1 MLPPIESAVHPS
13 WLPAF
18 DTLSEGIAL
27 IRGFLD
33 AETESG
39 RNWLPAPENVL
50 RAFAQPLD
58 QVKVV
63 ILGQD
68 PYPTPGHSVG
78 LAFSVAPGVALPR
91 SLSNIFS
98 EMQSDLGVDAP
109 TSGDLTPWSQ
119 QGVLLLNSVLTVQSG
134 VAGSHRGKGWEQVT
148 GAALRAL
155 KNRPGGAPVTIF
167 WGKAAQE
174 CGSDF
179 DRRGVI
185 SSPHPSPLSAHRG
198 FWGSKPFS
206 RANDLLIQAGIA
218 PIGWELSQQVAS
230 ERNGA

>member
-1 MLPPIESAVHPS
+1 MLPPIESVAHPS

-18 DTLSEGIAL
+18 DTLPEGITS
-27 IRGFLD
+27 IRRFLD

-155 KNRPGGAPVTIF
+155 KNRTRGAPVAIL

-174 CGSDF
+174 CGADF

-206 RANDLLIQAGIA
+206 RANDLLIQGGIA
-218 PIGWELSQQVAS
+218 PIGWELP
-230 ERNGA
+230 

>member
-1 MLPPIESAVHPS
+1 MLPPIESVAHPS

-18 DTLSEGIAL
+18 DALSEGITS

-155 KNRPGGAPVTIF
+155 KNRTRGAPVAIF

-218 PIGWELSQQVAS
+218 PIGWELS
-230 ERNGA
+230 

>member
-1 MLPPIESAVHPS
+1 MLPPIESVAHPS

-18 DTLSEGIAL
+18 DALSEGITS

-109 TSGDLTPWSQ
+109 TNGDLTPWSQ

-134 VAGSHRGKGWEQVT
+134 VVGSHRGKGWEQVT

-155 KNRPGGAPVTIF
+155 KNRTRGAPVAIL

-174 CGSDF
+174 CGADF

-218 PIGWELSQQVAS
+218 PIGWELP
-230 ERNGA
+230 

>member
-1 MLPPIESAVHPS
+1 MLPPIESVAHPS

-18 DTLSEGIAL
+18 DALSEGITS

-218 PIGWELSQQVAS
+218 PIGWELP
-230 ERNGA
+230 

>member
-1 MLPPIESAVHPS
+1 MHPS

-18 DTLSEGIAL
+18 DALSARISS

-33 AETESG
+33 AETKSG
-39 RNWLPAPENVL
+39 HNWLPAPENVL

-58 QVKVV
+58 RVKVV

-98 EMQSDLGVDAP
+98 ELQSDLGVSAP
-109 TSGDLTPWSQ
+109 TSGDLTSWSR

-134 VAGSHRGKGWEQVT
+134 ATGSHRGKGWEQVT
-148 GAALRAL
+148 GAALSAL
-155 KNRPGGAPVTIF
+155 KSRPGGAPVAIL

-174 CGSDF
+174 RSGDF
-179 DRRGVI
+179 DPRGVI
-185 SSPHPSPLSAHRG
+185 SSAHPSPLSAHRG

-206 RANDLLIQAGIA
+206 RANDLLIQSGIS
-218 PIGWELSQQVAS
+218 PIEWELA
-230 ERNGA
+230 

>member
-1 MLPPIESAVHPS
+1 MLSPIESAVHPS

-18 DTLSEGIAL
+18 DALSARISS

-33 AETESG
+33 AETKSG
-39 RNWLPAPENVL
+39 HKWLPAPENVL

-58 QVKVV
+58 RVKVV

-68 PYPTPGHSVG
+68 PYPTPGHSIG

-98 EMQSDLGVDAP
+98 ELQSDLGVSAP
-109 TSGDLTPWSQ
+109 TSGDLTSWSR

-134 VAGSHRGKGWEQVT
+134 STGSHRGKGWEQVT
-148 GAALRAL
+148 GAALSAL
-155 KNRPGGAPVTIF
+155 KSRPGGAPVAIL

-174 CGSDF
+174 CSGDF
-179 DRRGVI
+179 DPRGVI
-185 SSPHPSPLSAHRG
+185 SSAHPSPLSAHRG

-206 RANDLLIQAGIA
+206 RANDLLIQSGIS
-218 PIGWELSQQVAS
+218 PIEWELA
-230 ERNGA
+230 

>member
-1 MLPPIESAVHPS
+1 MLPPIESVAHPS

-18 DTLSEGIAL
+18 DALSEGITS

-58 QVKVV
+58 RVEVV

-68 PYPTPGHSVG
+68 PYPTPDHSIG
-78 LAFSVAPGVALPR
+78 LAFSVAPGIALPR

-98 EMQSDLGVDAP
+98 ELQSDLGVNAP
-109 TSGDLTPWSQ
+109 ISGDLTPWSR

-134 VAGSHRGKGWEQVT
+134 VTGSHRGKGWEQVT

-155 KNRPGGAPVTIF
+155 KNRPRGAPVAIL
-167 WGKAAQE
+167 WGKAAQD
-174 CGSDF
+174 CGADF
-179 DRRGVI
+179 DPRGVI

-218 PIGWELSQQVAS
+218 PIEWELA
-230 ERNGA
+230 

>member
-1 MLPPIESAVHPS
+1 MLPPIESVAHPS

-18 DTLSEGIAL
+18 DALSEGITS

-155 KNRPGGAPVTIF
+155 KNKTRGAPVAIF

-206 RANDLLIQAGIA
+206 RANDLLIQSGIS
-218 PIGWELSQQVAS
+218 PIEWELA
-230 ERNGA
+230 

>member
-1 MLPPIESAVHPS
+1 MLPPIESVAHPS

-18 DTLSEGIAL
+18 DALSEGITS

-155 KNRPGGAPVTIF
+155 KNRTRGAPVTIF

-218 PIGWELSQQVAS
+218 PIGWELS
-230 ERNGA
+230 

>member
-1 MLPPIESAVHPS
+1 MLPPIESVAHPS

-18 DTLSEGIAL
+18 DTLPEGITS

-109 TSGDLTPWSQ
+109 TNGDLTPWSQ

-134 VAGSHRGKGWEQVT
+134 VVGSHRGKGWEQVT

-155 KNRPGGAPVTIF
+155 KNRTRGAPVAIL

-174 CGSDF
+174 CGADF

-218 PIGWELSQQVAS
+218 PIGWELP
-230 ERNGA
+230 

>member
-39 RNWLPAPENVL
+39 RTWLPAPENVL

-78 LAFSVAPGVALPR
+78 LAFSVAASVALPR

-134 VAGSHRGKGWEQVT
+134 VTGSHRGKGWEQVT

-155 KNRPGGAPVTIF
+155 KNRPRGAPVAIL

-174 CGSDF
+174 CGADF
-179 DRRGVI
+179 DRRGVV

-206 RANDLLIQAGIA
+206 RSNALLIQAGIS
-218 PIGWELSQQVAS
+218 PIEWELASQIAS